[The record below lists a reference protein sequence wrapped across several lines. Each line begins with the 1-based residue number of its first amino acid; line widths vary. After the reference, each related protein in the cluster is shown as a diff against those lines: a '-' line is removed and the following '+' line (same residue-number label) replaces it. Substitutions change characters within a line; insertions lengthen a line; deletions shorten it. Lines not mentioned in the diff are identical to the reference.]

1 MPTQRRISV
10 WVWLIGSVLALGLLL
25 FLNLGNWLVTED
37 PLQKADAIAVLS
49 GGMPGR
55 ALEGARV
62 YRKGFASRVWLTHST
77 EPGAALKELAVP
89 YVGEDSYDKQILM
102 HEGVPE
108 NAIEILDPPIVNT
121 ADEMKT
127 IGGAL
132 RRQNLHSVILVT
144 SKVHTRRVKTLWK
157 SISGQ
162 DGTAILRGDSNDSYD
177 PAHWWKHTHDALD
190 VVRELLGLA
199 NAWAGLPLK
208 PAN

>member
-1 MPTQRRISV
+1 
-10 WVWLIGSVLALGLLL
+10 
-25 FLNLGNWLVTED
+25 
-37 PLQKADAIAVLS
+37 
-49 GGMPGR
+49 
-55 ALEGARV
+55 
-62 YRKGFASRVWLTHST
+62 
-77 EPGAALKELAVP
+77 
-89 YVGEDSYDKQILM
+89 
-102 HEGVPE
+102 
-108 NAIEILDPPIVNT
+108 VNT